1 MIFKAIMFSILMIL
15 SLQNSHLRKLDYLL
29 YYRITT
35 LFRTEALEMQI
46 VNELQFCVG
55 KITKIF

>member
-1 MIFKAIMFSILMIL
+1 MIFEAILFSILMIL
-15 SLQNSHLRKLDYLL
+15 LLQNSHLRKLDYLL

>member
-29 YYRITT
+29 YSRITT

-46 VNELQFCVG
+46 VNELQFV
-55 KITKIF
+55 